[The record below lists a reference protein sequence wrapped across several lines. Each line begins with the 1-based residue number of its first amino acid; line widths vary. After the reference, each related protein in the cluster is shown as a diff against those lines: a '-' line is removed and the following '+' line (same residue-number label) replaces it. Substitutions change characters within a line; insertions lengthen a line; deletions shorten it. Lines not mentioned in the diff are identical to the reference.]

1 MVKAKSGNNRI
12 LDFLTVSF
20 FPLALILLWF
30 LTTKFGWVKASIVPA
45 PYTVKES
52 FSYLMEKNIFV
63 EDAVYSLS
71 RIIKGFLLGASIG
84 IVLGVL
90 VGMIPAVDR
99 LTRVFIVL
107 FRPIPIIA
115 LIPLFILWLGIGEE
129 SKVMVIALGTF
140 WALLINTIDGIK
152 GVDKKLVELG
162 INLGKSK
169 KEIVRTIVFP
179 AAFPSIYT
187 GLRIGITSSIGYVIT
202 AEMIAASAGVG
213 YRIMYARNMAMPGI
227 LFVGIIEIGLFG
239 LVVDLLVL
247 KLQKYL
253 FRYR

>member
-1 MVKAKSGNNRI
+1 MFNNNTGKNKI
-12 LDFLTVSF
+12 LDLLTFSF
-20 FPLALILLWF
+20 FPVALILLWF
-30 LTTKFGWVKASIVPA
+30 LATKFGWVKASIIPA
-45 PYTVKES
+45 PKTVKES
-52 FSYLMEKNIFV
+52 LVYLLDKNIFI
-63 EDAVYSLS
+63 EDAVSSLS
-71 RIIKGFLLGASIG
+71 RILKGFVIGASVG
-84 IVLGVL
+84 IILGIL
-90 VGMIPAVDR
+90 VGMLHVVDN
-99 LTRVFIVL
+99 LTKVFIAL
-107 FRPIPIIA
+107 FRPVPIIA
-115 LIPLFILWLGIGEE
+115 LIPLFILWMGIGEE

-169 KEIVRTIVFP
+169 GEIVRSIIFP

-187 GLRIGITSSIGYVIT
+187 GLRIGITSSIGFVIT

>member
-1 MVKAKSGNNRI
+1 MLSANASKNRI
-12 LDFLTVSF
+12 LDLLTFSF
-20 FPLALILLWF
+20 FPIALILLWF
-30 LTTKFGWVKASIVPA
+30 LATKFGWVKAPIIPA
-45 PYTVKES
+45 PKTVKES
-52 FSYLMEKNIFV
+52 LSYLLEKNIFV
-63 EDAVYSLS
+63 EDALCSLS
-71 RIIKGFLLGASIG
+71 RILKGFVLGASVG

-90 VGMIPAVDR
+90 VGMLPVVDN
-99 LTRVFIVL
+99 LTKVFIAL
-107 FRPIPIIA
+107 FRPVPIIA

-152 GVDKKLVELG
+152 GVDKKLIELG

-169 KEIVRTIVFP
+169 KEIVKSIVFP
-179 AAFPSIYT
+179 AAFPSIFT
-187 GLRIGITSSIGYVIT
+187 GIRIGITSSIGFVIT

>member
-1 MVKAKSGNNRI
+1 MLSVNTSKNRI
-12 LDFLTVSF
+12 LDLLTFSF
-20 FPLALILLWF
+20 FPIALILLWF
-30 LTTKFGWVKASIVPA
+30 FSTKFGWVKASIIPS
-45 PYTVKES
+45 PKTVKES
-52 FSYLMEKNIFV
+52 FSFLLEKSIFF
-63 EDAVYSLS
+63 EDALCSLS
-71 RIIKGFLLGASIG
+71 RILKGFVLGASVG
-84 IVLGVL
+84 IVLGIL
-90 VGMIPAVDR
+90 VGMLPVVDN
-99 LTRVFIVL
+99 LTKVFIAL
-107 FRPIPIIA
+107 FRPVPIIA

-152 GVDKKLVELG
+152 GVDKKLIELG
-162 INLGKSK
+162 INLGKSN
-169 KEIVRTIVFP
+169 KEIVKTIVFP

-187 GLRIGITSSIGYVIT
+187 GLRIGITSSIGFVIT